1 MSIRRIRTIGHVL
14 VVAALAML
22 GVAVGAAP
30 AEAAPAAGP
39 GHDISHPDCG
49 DEFPDGSA
57 FGIVGINSGRP
68 FSANPCMAA
77 QYRWAA
83 GRPGGAAVYVNTG
96 NPAPRSAH
104 YWPRSG
110 STDPA
115 LCQDSSSRT
124 DPGCAYDY
132 GWHAAADAL
141 RTGETLGPAV
151 LGHTWW
157 LDVET
162 SNTWNGNGVANT
174 ALLQGMYDYLR
185 GHGVARVGLYSTAMQ
200 WQEIT
205 GGYTAASAGRYR
217 AAWSPHVVPDHPLHA
232 APLWIATVG
241 SLARARSLC
250 ATSFTGA
257 RTQMVQ
263 TVKGGVDTNVV
274 CAA

>member
-1 MSIRRIRTIGHVL
+1 MLIRVFGRVL
-14 VVAALAML
+14 VAAALGML
-22 GVAVGAAP
+22 GVAAATVP
-30 AEAAPAAGP
+30 AAAAPAAGP

-49 DEFPDGSA
+49 DKFPNGSA
-57 FGIVGINSGRP
+57 FGIVGINAGRP
-68 FSANPCMAA
+68 FSANPCLAA
-77 QYRWAA
+77 QYRWAS
-83 GRPGGAAVYVNTG
+83 GRPGGAAVYLNTS

-110 STDPA
+110 KADPA
-115 LCQDSSSRT
+115 LCRDSSST
-124 DPGCAYDY
+124 SDPGCAYDY

-141 RTGETLGPAV
+141 ATGRTLGPAV

-162 SNTWNGNGVANT
+162 ENTWNGDGVANT

-185 GHGVARVGLYSTAMQ
+185 GHGVARVGLYSTPAQ

-205 GGYTAASAGRYR
+205 GGYTASSVGRYQ
-217 AAWSPHVVPDHPLHA
+217 AAWSPQVTPDHPLHA

-241 SLARARSLC
+241 SLGKARSLC
-250 ATSFTGA
+250 GTSFTGA

-263 TVKGGVDTNVV
+263 TVRGGVDTNVV
-274 CAA
+274 CAS

>member
-14 VVAALAML
+14 VVAALGML
-22 GVAVGAAP
+22 GVAAVAAP

-49 DEFPDGSA
+49 DEFPNGSA
-57 FGIVGINSGRP
+57 FGVVGINSGRP
-68 FSANPCMAA
+68 FSANPCLAA

-115 LCQDSSSRT
+115 LCRDSSSTT

-185 GHGVARVGLYSTAMQ
+185 GHGVARVGLYSTALPVA
-200 WQEIT
+200 
-205 GGYTAASAGRYR
+205 GDHRGLHRLVGRPLPRGLVPARRPGPPAPRRASVDRHR
-217 AAWSPHVVPDHPLHA
+217 RF
-232 APLWIATVG
+232 
-241 SLARARSLC
+241 LARARSLC
-250 ATSFTGA
+250 GTSFTGA